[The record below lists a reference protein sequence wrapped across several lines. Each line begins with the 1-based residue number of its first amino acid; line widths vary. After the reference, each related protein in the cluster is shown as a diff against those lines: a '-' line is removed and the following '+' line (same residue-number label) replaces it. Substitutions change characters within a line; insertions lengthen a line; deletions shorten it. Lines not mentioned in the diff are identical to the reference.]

1 MKYPFFLGIYLVI
14 LYNHSMKLD
23 PFLSLAN
30 EFEKQGFRL
39 WLTGG
44 TARDYL
50 LNRNF
55 QEFDCATDAL
65 PSQMLTFLYDANDRF
80 AHYGHLSLYHLDS
93 KFDIT
98 TLRTEGHYE
107 DARHPGQLTF
117 IKDPKQD
124 VTRRDFTINA
134 LYVDKQFHVDD
145 FVEGLKDLHD
155 KVIRMIG
162 EPNQRLQEDPL
173 RIIRAIRFK
182 VMLGFAYEPSLLQ
195 AMKDNLGFLQR
206 LNEQKVIQE
215 VKKIPFI
222 DRSLGREELYSFGLM
237 RLGDMLS

>member
-1 MKYPFFLGIYLVI
+1 
-14 LYNHSMKLD
+14 MKLD
-23 PFLSLAN
+23 AFFSLSS
-30 EFEKQGFRL
+30 EFEKHGFHL
-39 WLTGG
+39 WMTGG
-44 TARDYL
+44 SARDYL
-50 LNRNF
+50 LGRNF

-65 PSQMLTFLYDANDRF
+65 PSQMLTFLFDANDRF
-80 AHYGHLSLYHLDS
+80 AHYGHISLHHFDA

-98 TLRTEGHYE
+98 TLRTEGNYE

-117 IKDPKQD
+117 VRDPKQD
-124 VTRRDFTINA
+124 VMRRDFTMNA
-134 LYVDKQFHVDD
+134 LYIDHTLHVLD
-145 FVEGLKDLHD
+145 FVDGLKDLSN
-155 KVIRMIG
+155 KSIQMIG

-182 VMLGFAYEPSLLQ
+182 VMLGFSYKPSLLQ

-222 DRSLGREELYSFGLM
+222 DRVIGREELYAFGLM
-237 RLGDMLS
+237 RLGDML